1 MPTMLSVL
9 ARSNAVASINV
20 PRRPVSSKR
29 SFFKLVTDTINNIRK
44 KRNRIAPFTTA
55 ENKMIINVAAA
66 DVKNDGRDFFTSSKT
81 NAQVSLNPVE
91 DQSTI
96 RVVDYVPSGYT
107 DISEFG
113 MIDETIVDE
122 FNELCSRLR
131 REPTSRDSL
140 NSTMLEE
147 PEPVTPEICE
157 VYIKRKEWSRKV
169 IGDAIA
175 DVIQL
180 HLNIEPN
187 NERLDN

>member
-1 MPTMLSVL
+1 MLTMLSVL
-9 ARSNAVASINV
+9 ARRNAVADINV
-20 PRRPVSSKR
+20 QRRPVSSKR

-44 KRNRIAPFTTA
+44 KRNRIAPSSTA
-55 ENKMIINVAAA
+55 ENNIIHVAVP
-66 DVKNDGRDFFTSSKT
+66 DLKNDGRDFFTSSKT

-96 RVVDYVPSGYT
+96 RVGVYIPSGYT

-113 MIDETIVDE
+113 MIDEAIVDE
-122 FNELCSRLR
+122 FNDICSLLR
-131 REPTSRDSL
+131 REPTLNDSSK
-140 NSTMLEE
+140 NIMLEE
-147 PEPVTPEICE
+147 PESVNPDIRE
-157 VYIKRKEWSRKV
+157 VYIKRKEWSRRV

-180 HLNIEPN
+180 HLNVEPN

>member
-1 MPTMLSVL
+1 MPTMLSIL
-9 ARSNAVASINV
+9 ARSNVMANINI

-44 KRNRIAPFTTA
+44 KRNRIAPSSTA
-55 ENKMIINVAAA
+55 ENNIIHVAVP
-66 DVKNDGRDFFTSSKT
+66 DLKSNGRYFFTSSKP
-81 NAQVSLNPVE
+81 NAQVSLNPAE

-96 RVVDYVPSGYT
+96 RVVGYVPSGYT

-131 REPTSRDSL
+131 RDPTSKDSW

-147 PEPVTPEICE
+147 PEPVTPEIRE

>member
-1 MPTMLSVL
+1 MLTMLSVL
-9 ARSNAVASINV
+9 ARSNAVANIKV

-44 KRNRIAPFTTA
+44 KRNRIAPSSTA
-55 ENKMIINVAAA
+55 QNNIIHVAVA
-66 DVKNDGRDFFTSSKT
+66 NDGRDFFSSSKP
-81 NAQVSLNPVE
+81 NAQVSLNPAE

-96 RVVDYVPSGYT
+96 RVVGYVPSGYT

-113 MIDETIVDE
+113 MIDEAIVDE

-131 REPTSRDSL
+131 RDPTSRDSW

-147 PEPVTPEICE
+147 PEPVTPEIRE
-157 VYIKRKEWSRKV
+157 VYIKGKEWSRKV